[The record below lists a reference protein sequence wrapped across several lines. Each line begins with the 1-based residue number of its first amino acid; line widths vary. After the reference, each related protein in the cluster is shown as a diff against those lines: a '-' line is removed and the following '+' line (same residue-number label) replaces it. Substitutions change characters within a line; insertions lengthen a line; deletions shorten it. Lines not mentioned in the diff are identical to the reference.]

1 MRCCSLLK
9 KGRAGVKSNRDLGRR
24 GFSVLLLAA
33 ALVPAAGWAQPSLIA
48 DCRGRSVSVSGASR
62 IACIGGT
69 ITETLYRLGV
79 SERIVA
85 VDTTST
91 WPESALKEK
100 KSLGYMR
107 AISAEGVLSVRP
119 DLILAMNASGP
130 ADAMDQIVASGI
142 PVVFVDSTSSPDAI
156 LKRTKFLGTVVG
168 RERAADKMCRDIQ
181 SHFDALERWRAS
193 HSGAP
198 KVLFVMR
205 MTNNRPMV
213 AGQGTAADAVIRLA
227 GGINVGADLQ
237 GYKLLNTESLVTLR
251 PDIILTMSQG
261 GAEIRQALLNDPG
274 FSMTPAGQ
282 KKAIVEMEGERLLG
296 FGPRTPEAALDLAHM
311 IAKAGK
317 PT

>member
-1 MRCCSLLK
+1 MGS
-9 KGRAGVKSNRDLGRR
+9 
-24 GFSVLLLAA
+24 
-33 ALVPAAGWAQPSLIA
+33 
-48 DCRGRSVSVSGASR
+48 ASR

-79 SERIVA
+79 ANKIVA

-91 WPESALKEK
+91 WPEEALKDK

-107 AISAEGVLSVRP
+107 AISSEGVLSVRP

-130 ADAMDQIVASGI
+130 ADAMDQLVASGI
-142 PVVFVDSTSSPDAI
+142 LIVFVDSTSSPDAI
-156 LKRTKFLGTVVG
+156 LERTRFLARAVG
-168 RERAADKMCRDIQ
+168 REEAGEEMCRDIQ
-181 SHFDALERWRAS
+181 SHFNVLKQWRAD
-193 HSGAP
+193 HSGTP
-198 KVLFVMR
+198 RVLFVMR
-205 MTNNRPMV
+205 MTNNRPLV

-274 FSMTPAGQ
+274 FSMTPAGR

-311 IAKAGK
+311 MANAGK
-317 PT
+317 PV

>member
-1 MRCCSLLK
+1 MMHSLSL
-9 KGRAGVKSNRDLGRR
+9 DRR
-24 GFSVLLLAA
+24 GFV
-33 ALVPAAGWAQPSLIA
+33 ALFVGGALFPTVMQAQTSLIT
-48 DCRGRSVSVSGASR
+48 DCRGRSVSVGSASR

-79 SERIVA
+79 ANKIVA

-91 WPESALKEK
+91 WPEEALKDK
-100 KSLGYMR
+100 KSVGYMR
-107 AISAEGVLSVRP
+107 AISSEGVLSVRP

-130 ADAMDQIVASGI
+130 ADAMDQLVASGI
-142 PVVFVDSTSSPDAI
+142 PIVFVDSTSSPDAI
-156 LKRTKFLGTVVG
+156 LERTRFLARAVG
-168 RERAADKMCRDIQ
+168 REEAGEEMCRDIQ
-181 SHFDALERWRAS
+181 SHFNALKQWRAG
-193 HSGAP
+193 HSGTP
-198 KVLFVMR
+198 RVLFVMR
-205 MTNNRPMV
+205 MTNNRPLV

-261 GAEIRQALLNDPG
+261 GAEIRQALLSDPG
-274 FSMTPAGQ
+274 FSMTPAGR

-311 IAKAGK
+311 MANAGK
-317 PT
+317 PV

>member
-1 MRCCSLLK
+1 MKHCSFLK
-9 KGRAGVKSNRDLGRR
+9 KERAGVMSNRGLDRR
-24 GFSVLLLAA
+24 GFVTLLFAGALA
-33 ALVPAAGWAQPSLIA
+33 PIAGHAEGRLIT
-48 DCRGRSVSVSGASR
+48 DCRGRSVSVGSASR

-69 ITETLYRLGV
+69 ITETLYQLGV

-91 WPESALKEK
+91 WPKEALKEK

-107 AISAEGVLSVRP
+107 AISSEGVLSVRP

-130 ADAMDQIVASGI
+130 ADAMDQLVASGI

-156 LKRTKFLGTVVG
+156 LKRTRFLAKAVG
-168 RERAADKMCRDIQ
+168 REQAGEEMCRDIQ
-181 SHFDALERWRAS
+181 AHFDALEQWRAS
-193 HSGAP
+193 HSGTP
-198 KVLFVMR
+198 RVLFVMR
-205 MTNNRPMV
+205 MTNNRPLV

-227 GGINVGADLQ
+227 GGINVGANLQ

-261 GAEIRQALLNDPG
+261 GAEIRQALLSDPG

-311 IAKAGK
+311 MVNAGK
-317 PT
+317 PV